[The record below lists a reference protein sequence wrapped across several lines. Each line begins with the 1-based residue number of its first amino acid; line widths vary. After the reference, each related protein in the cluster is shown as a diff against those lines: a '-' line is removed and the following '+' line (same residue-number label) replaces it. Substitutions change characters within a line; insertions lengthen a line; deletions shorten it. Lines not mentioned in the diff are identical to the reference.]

1 MAWKSCFKKHSAI
14 FDVYLVK
21 NSCKS
26 HRKLRAIEQNLQK
39 LMGRQIHIFYLP
51 TPSFLISTVDNQT
64 PALFQTLHYIFLP
77 TFTFGG
83 AGLPVHLAVS
93 RVLLKDRPGVLA
105 SFVLYQLAG
114 LLGAFPLHL
123 LAPVAALKLFFHVL
137 LLLGFPSN
145 FLGTPLAVSRVAFT
159 WKQVKPGFTNY

>member
-1 MAWKSCFKKHSAI
+1 M
-14 FDVYLVK
+14 DY
-21 NSCKS
+21 
-26 HRKLRAIEQNLQK
+26 
-39 LMGRQIHIFYLP
+39 
-51 TPSFLISTVDNQT
+51 QT
-64 PALFQTLHYIFLP
+64 PRSLHRL
-77 TFTFGG
+77 TFAFRG

-105 SFVLYQLAG
+105 SFVLYQLAS

-159 WKQVKPGFTNY
+159 